1 MADVVDHP
9 LGDQEL
15 GQLGQA
21 PGRKGQ
27 VVVLRAG
34 QGDLLISLRSGKV
47 NVGGRPPAYFG
58 ARESNP
64 SSLKLW
70 ITALTRSSE
79 VKAIVAIWGTSI
91 PWADQSTI
99 WALRRRTTDPEPR
112 LMLERSLFPSTLVI
126 SRTRTRSA
134 MPPRCATS
142 GLEWWTRPRN
152 VAGHGTSTQTRSPS
166 RMR

>member
-34 QGDLLISLRSGKV
+34 QGDLLISLRSGNV
-47 NVGGRPPAYFG
+47 NVGGRPLAYFG

-79 VKAIVAIWGTSI
+79 VKVIVASGAHPS
-91 PWADQSTI
+91 PG
-99 WALRRRTTDPEPR
+99 RTKAP
-112 LMLERSLFPSTLVI
+112 
-126 SRTRTRSA
+126 
-134 MPPRCATS
+134 S
-142 GLEWWTRPRN
+142 GLFVIAPPIPN
-152 VAGHGTSTQTRSPS
+152 HV
-166 RMR
+166 